1 MTHEELIKVLR
12 SKNCCGDV
20 CHCDAAADCIEQ
32 LVKERDDAEQREITK
47 IEVNHR
53 RVVGFLNRAKVAE
66 ANLAKAVEALRFYAD
81 VSNYDD
87 GIVGTTHE
95 APVWSESDFTEFEWD
110 NGQKARSVLDEL
122 EQTE

>member
-20 CHCDAAADCIEQ
+20 CHCDEAADCIEQ

-66 ANLAKAVEALRFYAD
+66 AKLAKAVDILKCITFTADSNDHDGWYDALND
-81 VSNYDD
+81 
-87 GIVGTTHE
+87 
-95 APVWSESDFTEFEWD
+95 
-110 NGQKARSVLDEL
+110 ARYLVAEL
-122 EQTE
+122 EKTE